1 MEWASLFQRETE
13 LPVSRV
19 VDSIRDVG
27 EKLGFLIHNEDKMM
41 MSHTFG
47 AHGVE
52 VAEGFDLHMIQ
63 VCKPG
68 KAAVSLQKNPERAA
82 LMPKF
87 IMVFTAEG
95 KTQVRFLRYN
105 PPMLEALVSDPEFTG
120 SVNASYNEIELMIDE
135 AIAI

>member
-1 MEWASLFQRETE
+1 MEWASLFKRETV

-19 VDSIRDVG
+19 VDLIRDVG
-27 EKLGFLIHNEDKMM
+27 EKSGFLIHNEDKMLM
-41 MSHTFG
+41 AHTFG
-47 AHGVE
+47 GHGVQ

-63 VCKPG
+63 VCKPD

-87 IMVFTAEG
+87 IMVFTADG
-95 KTQVRFLRYN
+95 KTQIRFLRYN
-105 PPMLEALVSDPEFTG
+105 TPMLDALVSDPEFTG
-120 SVNASYNEIELMIDE
+120 SVNTSYNDIEMMIDQ